1 VFAEFREINPF
12 LRYFKKIHSD
22 PQIRNLLRQGQ
33 ALGCKTPQLTRSV
46 TCHRLPSTLHGGRM
60 VDSQSPGRENSGR
73 FAQHASQVGF
83 LFFRL
88 VSKPLLTCPQCLPLQ
103 CNGIR

>member
-1 VFAEFREINPF
+1 
-12 LRYFKKIHSD
+12 
-22 PQIRNLLRQGQ
+22 
-33 ALGCKTPQLTRSV
+33 
-46 TCHRLPSTLHGGRM
+46 M

-88 VSKPLLTCPQCLPLQ
+88 GEQAVAHLPPVPPIAMQ
-103 CNGIR
+103 RNPVASGVRCW